1 MTPSKA
7 ERLKAAMAE
16 LNEADRACDE
26 AYRAWV
32 AADRKVRVLKAEL

>member
-16 LNEADRACDE
+16 RDE
-26 AYRAWV
+26 AYRAWGE
-32 AADRKVRVLKAEL
+32 ALQAWTEACRRAQLIEDEQ